1 MFREDILSILREYK
15 KQCSSDYGI
24 IELGIFGSTAR
35 GEDSDVDVVI
45 RFQRPDLFAM
55 AGVKVRFGRRDS

>member
-35 GEDSDVDVVI
+35 GEDSEDMMSMWSSGFKGQTYLPWLV
-45 RFQRPDLFAM
+45 
-55 AGVKVRFGRRDS
+55 